1 MLLQVCDRPEVT
13 EIGIIQPI
21 AEHETRT
28 VTLLDHSD
36 ELFNNSCIFGCRK
49 NMWIEQWK

>member
-36 ELFNNSCIFGCRK
+36 KLFNNAHDQENHVHHK
-49 NMWIEQWK
+49 P